1 MIVPDVNLLLY
12 AHFTAYGEHAA
23 ARNWWEG
30 LLNGDEP
37 VGMPLPA
44 LFGFVRLATSAR
56 VFDPP
61 LSVEAALNHVE
72 DWLARPHVMLL
83 HPGSRHIEIAFRS
96 LRKAGAAANLTTD
109 AQLAALAIEN
119 QAELHSNDV
128 DFGRFEG
135 LRWVNPLRP

>member
-1 MIVPDVNLLLY
+1 MIIPDVNLLLY
-12 AHFTAYGEHAA
+12 AHFTAYPEHAS
-23 ARNWWEG
+23 ARQWWEG

-37 VGMPLPA
+37 VGIAPPA

-56 VFDPP
+56 VFNPP
-61 LSVEAALNHVE
+61 LAVDATLTHVE
-72 DWLARPHVMLL
+72 DWLARPHVMLV
-83 HPGSRHIEIAFRS
+83 HPGSRYLEVAFRL
-96 LRKAGAAANLTTD
+96 LRKAGTGANLTTD

-128 DFGRFEG
+128 DFGRFDG

>member
-12 AHFTAYGEHAA
+12 AHFTAYAEHPP
-23 ARNWWEG
+23 ARHWWEG

-37 VGMPLPA
+37 VGIALPA

-61 LSVEAALNHVE
+61 LAVEAALTHVE
-72 DWLARPHVMLL
+72 DWLARPHVMLVQ
-83 HPGSRHIEIAFRS
+83 PGSRYLEIVFRL
-96 LRKAGAAANLTTD
+96 LRKAGTAANLATD

-119 QAELHSNDV
+119 QAELHSNDA
-128 DFGRFEG
+128 DFGRFDG